1 MNDTFDNLL
10 EGDPFEHLIKILQHS
25 SPKALSNA
33 LSDFFEEHIL
43 MSLELEKH
51 GININNLLKMKSEY
65 KNEINQGKND
75 LAINL
80 MANILHQE

>member
-1 MNDTFDNLL
+1 MNSEFDDLL

-33 LSDFFEEHIL
+33 LSTFFEEYTLI
-43 MSLELEKH
+43 SLELEKH
-51 GININNLLKMKSEY
+51 NININDLLKMKNEY
-65 KNEINQGKND
+65 KNEIKQGKND

-80 MANILHQE
+80 MSSILSQE